1 MQQKNRAKRSIA
13 HNLRISAQIWRY
25 FNHSCQ
31 KKPMECRFYSALL
44 NKTGAFRRHR
54 RDKMAGA
61 FFGTLRVLISLLSFL
76 SFIEAPDSTTCN
88 ADKRDASQGKRY
100 KVDFFLLFV
109 VIWC

>member
-1 MQQKNRAKRSIA
+1 M
-13 HNLRISAQIWRY
+13 
-25 FNHSCQ
+25 
-31 KKPMECRFYSALL
+31 
-44 NKTGAFRRHR
+44 T
-54 RDKMAGA
+54 GA

-76 SFIEAPDSTTCN
+76 SFIEAPDLTTCN